1 MGGHIE
7 EVLGADDLEVVEGPA
22 KGRGEG
28 EGGEGRGLL
37 VQVWCSFVNALMPL

>member
-7 EVLGADDLEVVEGPA
+7 EVLGANDLEVVERPA

-28 EGGEGRGLL
+28 EGGEGGGFANSG
-37 VQVWCSFVNALMPL
+37 VVFIC